1 MPAATTYTT
10 TAKIRDDSGFNNNAY
25 ILDPAIDTQ
34 RLRAYGVINSYV
46 ATKYIIPSLADA
58 NFLLSPASI
67 LLESIE
73 ILLGGAYMLIKE
85 YGAE

>member
-10 TAKIRDDSGFNNNAY
+10 TAKIRDDSGFNNNTY
-25 ILDPAIDTQ
+25 ILDTSIDTQ

-46 ATKYIIPSLADA
+46 GAKYLIPGLSDT
-58 NFLLSPASI
+58 NFTSSPAAT

-73 ILLGGAYMLIKE
+73 ILLAGAYMLIKE